1 MMEHIASTQENGSA
15 INAIHYQMAAAEF
28 EKEANEVKADEET
41 SCSLLLKNLLMTNLK
56 LLKLNEIGS
65 LLMF

>member
-1 MMEHIASTQENGSA
+1 MMEHIVSTQENGDA
-15 INAIHYQMAAAEF
+15 LNAIHYDMAAAEF
-28 EKEANEVKADEET
+28 EREAKQVKEAEET
-41 SCSLLLKNLLMTNLK
+41 SCSLLLKNLLITNLK